1 MIGLFDIDGSP
12 AEVCLASGHSA
23 AHMSAMSAVPVTAAI
38 RRPTPSITATPI
50 ASRPSMNSQSAQASP
65 AQLWNVLSNG
75 PTATLERN
83 PRVGE
88 PPLTQ
93 ALSDAVAYPNPK
105 VLSRNAH
112 RNTNPVATRS
122 VASQPEGWATGSGL
136 RSTISS
142 GTCRTSRVGLVVDG
156 EPARCSCEGR
166 VRVRTDM
173 GSLPP
178 CRRLDPAGRASIK
191 DSVPLDPGPPA
202 GANSTRGPG
211 PLSLH
216 RGRSEGHPGGVGR
229 IVVGV
234 DGSEHAAAALRW
246 AQREAEVHGHD
257 LTALLAWSLF
267 NQVHAGRD
275 VDLLVLGS
283 RGLGQL
289 REFLLG
295 SISQT
300 CLHHAPCPVAIVRT
314 TDEGPAATHDR
325 GRIVVGIDG
334 SELSSSA
341 LRWAIEEARPH
352 SATVEAVHAWHVPYA
367 VASMA
372 AAMQPALFEDSAR
385 ELLDRSVEA
394 ASRDVT
400 DVRIER
406 VLVSGS
412 AADAILNAADRAD
425 AVVVGSRGVGGFR
438 GLLLGSVSHQVAH
451 HAACPVVVVPLEQ
464 RE

>member
-1 MIGLFDIDGSP
+1 M
-12 AEVCLASGHSA
+12 
-23 AHMSAMSAVPVTAAI
+23 
-38 RRPTPSITATPI
+38 
-50 ASRPSMNSQSAQASP
+50 
-65 AQLWNVLSNG
+65 
-75 PTATLERN
+75 
-83 PRVGE
+83 
-88 PPLTQ
+88 
-93 ALSDAVAYPNPK
+93 
-105 VLSRNAH
+105 
-112 RNTNPVATRS
+112 
-122 VASQPEGWATGSGL
+122 
-136 RSTISS
+136 
-142 GTCRTSRVGLVVDG
+142 
-156 EPARCSCEGR
+156 
-166 VRVRTDM
+166 
-173 GSLPP
+173 
-178 CRRLDPAGRASIK
+178 
-191 DSVPLDPGPPA
+191 
-202 GANSTRGPG
+202 
-211 PLSLH
+211 
-216 RGRSEGHPGGVGR
+216 GR

-275 VDLLVLGS
+275 VTFQPDYGQADAAAALSATTEGAVGADAAARIRQIAVCDLPAPALLDAARDADLLVLGS

-352 SATVEAVHAWHVPYA
+352 GATVEAVHAWHVPYA

-394 ASRDVT
+394 ASGDVT

-412 AADAILNAADRAD
+412 AADAILNAAERAD

-464 RE
+464 GE

>member
-122 VASQPEGWATGSGL
+122 VASQPEGREAGAGL

-173 GSLPP
+173 GSLPL
-178 CRRLDPAGRASIK
+178 CRRLDPGGPGFDQGQRASRPGPAGRGEQHER
-191 DSVPLDPGPPA
+191 PGPFVPSPRTI
-202 GANSTRGPG
+202 GRPSWGNGT
-211 PLSLH
+211 H
-216 RGRSEGHPGGVGR
+216 RGRS
-229 IVVGV
+229 
-234 DGSEHAAAALRW
+234 RW
-246 AQREAEVHGHD
+246 V
-257 LTALLAWSLF
+257 
-267 NQVHAGRD
+267 
-275 VDLLVLGS
+275 
-283 RGLGQL
+283 
-289 REFLLG
+289 
-295 SISQT
+295 
-300 CLHHAPCPVAIVRT
+300 
-314 TDEGPAATHDR
+314 
-325 GRIVVGIDG
+325 
-334 SELSSSA
+334 
-341 LRWAIEEARPH
+341 
-352 SATVEAVHAWHVPYA
+352 
-367 VASMA
+367 
-372 AAMQPALFEDSAR
+372 
-385 ELLDRSVEA
+385 
-394 ASRDVT
+394 
-400 DVRIER
+400 
-406 VLVSGS
+406 
-412 AADAILNAADRAD
+412 
-425 AVVVGSRGVGGFR
+425 
-438 GLLLGSVSHQVAH
+438 
-451 HAACPVVVVPLEQ
+451 
-464 RE
+464 